1 MVSGVNGMKIMNMS
15 GSAKVETNEKEFYF
29 DEKGEPDQK
38 EKQFVM
44 LLADFNEDGRVDTG
58 DR

>member
-1 MVSGVNGMKIMNMS
+1 VVSGVNGMRIMNMLD
-15 GSAKVETNEKEFYF
+15 TQIDQNEKDLYD
-29 DEKGEPDQK
+29 DEK